1 MTNLIPTAM
10 LAGFSEQDGIV
21 MGGVSDLFRFAS
33 LIANAAV
40 VAEREACAKVC
51 EEEICNCCWD
61 EGAQAAAEYLVDLI
75 RARSEK

>member
-21 MGGVSDLFRFAS
+21 TGGVSDLFRFAS

-40 VAEREACAKVC
+40 AAERHRLKL
-51 EEEICNCCWD
+51 
-61 EGAQAAAEYLVDLI
+61 AAECCRMCEHKGVCD
-75 RARSEK
+75 E